1 MLSRLSFK
9 DVLTV
14 FFGLNFNV
22 EKRAN
27 VHNFKKTT
35 FAQIIKMNPKHLP
48 QSILKN
54 LGIENLNEMQEVAQ
68 DAILHDNNIL
78 LLSPTGSGKT
88 LAFLLPVLEL
98 LNPEFLSVQCLILVP
113 SRELGLQ
120 IEQVWKKMGT
130 DYKINVCYGG
140 HSIDTE
146 IKNLSNPP
154 AVLIGTPGRIADHI
168 ERGTFR
174 LDKIQT
180 MVLDEFDKSLQLG
193 FHEQMSFIIGKLPK
207 LNKRVLV
214 SATSDIE
221 IPKYTRV
228 INPTILDF
236 IPEEDEAASN
246 LSMKMVVSKDKDK
259 LTSLFN
265 LICSL
270 KSEAAIVFCN
280 HRDAAERISDTL
292 NEKGIYATYY
302 HGGMDQDERERALI
316 QFRNGSMSY
325 LITTDL
331 AARGLDIPEMN
342 HVIHYHLP
350 SKADEFTHRNG
361 RTARM
366 LASGT
371 AYIVV
376 NDSEKKM
383 DYIDYSI
390 PVLNVEAP
398 KSLPKPPQYQTI
410 YISGG
415 KKNKLNKID
424 IVGFFSQKGKLEKG
438 DLGLIEVKDF
448 ISFAAVKF
456 NKVKDL
462 LHVIKDEKMKGKKF
476 KIEVARKVI
485 KKVEE

>member
-1 MLSRLSFK
+1 MVYLWQMKNQHS
-9 DVLTV
+9 
-14 FFGLNFNV
+14 NN
-22 EKRAN
+22 
-27 VHNFKKTT
+27 
-35 FAQIIKMNPKHLP
+35 
-48 QSILKN
+48 ILLN
-54 LGIENLNEMQEVAQ
+54 LGIEALNEMQIAAQ
-68 DAILHDNNIL
+68 ESILSDSNIL

-88 LAFLLPVLEL
+88 LAFLLPIFEL
-98 LNPEFLSVQCLILVP
+98 LDPENKNVQCLILVP

-130 DYKINVCYGG
+130 DFKVNVCYGG

-154 AVLIGTPGRIADHI
+154 AVLIGTPGRIADHL
-168 ERGTFR
+168 ERGTFATASI
-174 LDKIQT
+174 LT
-180 MVLDEFDKSLQLG
+180 LVLDEFDKSLQLG
-193 FHEQMSFIIGKLPK
+193 FHEEMSFIISKLSK
-207 LNKRVLV
+207 INKRVLV

-228 INPTILDF
+228 AHPTVLDF
-236 IPEEDEAASN
+236 IPEQSEN
-246 LSMKMVVSKDKDK
+246 QQLSTVMVVSKEKDK
-259 LTSLFN
+259 INCLFH

-270 KSEAAIVFCN
+270 KSEAALIFCN

-316 QFRNGSMSY
+316 QFRNGSVSY
-325 LITTDL
+325 LVTTDL
-331 AARGLDIPEMN
+331 AARGLDIPEMK
-342 HVIHYHLP
+342 HVVHYHLP
-350 SKADEFTHRNG
+350 SKEDEFTHRNG

-371 AYIVV
+371 AYVLV
-376 NDSEKKM
+376 HDSEKKM
-383 DYIDYSI
+383 DYINYEMKK
-390 PVLNVEAP
+390 LNVEAATT
-398 KSLPKPPQYQTI
+398 LPKPPAFQTI

-448 ISFAAVKF
+448 ISFAAVKSK
-456 NKVKDL
+456 KVPDL
-462 LHVIKDEKMKGKKF
+462 LRLIRDEKMKGKKF
-476 KIEVARKVI
+476 KIEVARKVV
-485 KKVEE
+485 KKEEEDKSFGSQRR

>member
-1 MLSRLSFK
+1 
-9 DVLTV
+9 
-14 FFGLNFNV
+14 
-22 EKRAN
+22 
-27 VHNFKKTT
+27 
-35 FAQIIKMNPKHLP
+35 MNQKHH
-48 QSILKN
+48 SNNILLN
-54 LGIENLNEMQEVAQ
+54 LGIESLNEMQEAAQ
-68 DAILHDNNIL
+68 EAILNDNNIL

-88 LAFLLPVLEL
+88 LAFLLPIFEMLQ
-98 LNPEFLSVQCLILVP
+98 PEIQSVQCLILVP

-130 DYKINVCYGG
+130 DYKVNVCYGG

-154 AVLIGTPGRIADHI
+154 AILIGTPGRIADHI
-168 ERGTFR
+168 DRQTFR
-174 LDKIQT
+174 VDKIQT
-180 MVLDEFDKSLQLG
+180 LILDEFDKSLQLG
-193 FHEQMSFIIGKLPK
+193 FHEQMSFIIGKLSK

-214 SATSDIE
+214 SATSGIE

-228 INPTILDF
+228 IHPTVLDF
-236 IPEEDEAASN
+236 IPAEEEKAN
-246 LSMKMVVSKDKDK
+246 LSMKMVVSKEKDK
-259 LTSLFN
+259 MDSLFR

-270 KSEAAIVFCN
+270 QSQSAIIFCN
-280 HRDAAERISDTL
+280 HRDAAERISDIL
-292 NEKGIYATYY
+292 NEKGVYATYY
-302 HGGMDQDERERALI
+302 HGGMDQEERERALI
-316 QFRNGSMSY
+316 QFRNGSISY

-331 AARGLDIPEMN
+331 AARGLDIPEMK

-350 SKADEFTHRNG
+350 LKEDEFTHRNG

-366 LASGT
+366 QASGT
-371 AYIVV
+371 AYIIVHE
-376 NDSEKKM
+376 SEKKL
-383 DYIDYSI
+383 DYINYNM
-390 PVLNVEAP
+390 PVLNVENAVT
-398 KSLPKPPQYQTI
+398 LPKPPQFQTI

-462 LHVIKDEKMKGKKF
+462 LHNIKEEKMKGKKF
-476 KIEVARKVI
+476 KIEVARKVV
-485 KKVEE
+485 KKEE

>member
-1 MLSRLSFK
+1 MVYLWQMKNHHS
-9 DVLTV
+9 
-14 FFGLNFNV
+14 NN
-22 EKRAN
+22 
-27 VHNFKKTT
+27 
-35 FAQIIKMNPKHLP
+35 
-48 QSILKN
+48 ILLN
-54 LGIENLNEMQEVAQ
+54 LGIESLNEMQQAAQ
-68 DAILHDNNIL
+68 ETILNDTNVL

-88 LAFLLPVLEL
+88 LAFLLPIFEILE
-98 LNPEFLSVQCLILVP
+98 PEIKNVQCLILVP
-113 SRELGLQ
+113 SRELGIQ

-130 DYKINVCYGG
+130 DFKANVCYGG

-154 AVLIGTPGRIADHI
+154 AVLIGTPGRIADHL
-168 ERGTFR
+168 ERGTFTTTSI
-174 LDKIQT
+174 LT
-180 MVLDEFDKSLQLG
+180 LVLDEFDKSLQLG
-193 FHEQMSFIIGKLPK
+193 FHEEMSFIISKLTK
-207 LNKRVLV
+207 ISKRILV

-228 INPTILDF
+228 TNPTVLDF
-236 IPEEDEAASN
+236 IPEQSEN
-246 LSMKMVVSKDKDK
+246 QQLSTVMVVSKEKDK
-259 LTSLFN
+259 INTLFQ

-270 KSEAAIVFCN
+270 KSESALIFCN

-316 QFRNGSMSY
+316 QFRNGSVTY
-325 LITTDL
+325 LVTTDL
-331 AARGLDIPEMN
+331 AARGLDIPEMK

-350 SKADEFTHRNG
+350 SKEDEFTHRNG

-371 AYIVV
+371 AYVLIHE
-376 NDSEKKM
+376 SEKKL
-383 DYIDYSI
+383 DYIDYSMK
-390 PVLNVEAP
+390 VLKVDGAAT
-398 KSLPKPPQYQTI
+398 LPKPPQFQTI

-448 ISFAAVKF
+448 ISFAAVKSK
-456 NKVKDL
+456 KVPEL
-462 LHVIKDEKMKGKKF
+462 LRLIRDEKMKGKKY
-476 KIEVARKVI
+476 KIEVARKVV
-485 KKVEE
+485 KKEDY

>member
-1 MLSRLSFK
+1 
-9 DVLTV
+9 
-14 FFGLNFNV
+14 
-22 EKRAN
+22 
-27 VHNFKKTT
+27 
-35 FAQIIKMNPKHLP
+35 MNNNHHSTNL
-48 QSILKN
+48 LLN
-54 LGIENLNEMQEVAQ
+54 LGIERLNEMQEAAQ
-68 DAILHDNNIL
+68 EAILENNNTL

-88 LAFLLPVLEL
+88 LAFLLPIFEILQ
-98 LNPEFLSVQCLILVP
+98 PEILSVQCLIIVP

-130 DYKINVCYGG
+130 GYKANVCYGG

-154 AVLIGTPGRIADHI
+154 AVLIGTPGRLADHI
-168 ERGTFR
+168 ERETFR
-174 LDKIQT
+174 TDKIQT
-180 MVLDEFDKSLQLG
+180 LVLDEFDKSLQLG
-193 FHEQMSFIIGKLPK
+193 FHEEMSYIIARLPK

-228 INPTILDF
+228 VNPEILDF
-236 IPEEDEAASN
+236 IPKNEEKTN
-246 LSMKMVVSKDKDK
+246 LSMKMVVSKEKDK
-259 LTSLFN
+259 INTLFN

-270 KSEAAIVFCN
+270 KSQSAIIFCN

-316 QFRNGSMSY
+316 QFRNGSVSY

-331 AARGLDIPEMN
+331 AARGLDIPEMK

-350 SKADEFTHRNG
+350 SKEDEFTHRNG

-371 AYIVV
+371 AYIIAHE
-376 NDSEKKM
+376 SEKKL
-383 DYIDYSI
+383 DYIDYGMS
-390 PVLNVEAP
+390 VLNVENSNP
-398 KSLPKPPQYQTI
+398 LPKPPEFQTI

-456 NKVKDL
+456 GKVKDL
-462 LHVIKDEKMKGKKF
+462 LNNIRDEKMKGKKF
-476 KIEVARKVI
+476 KIEVARKVV
-485 KKVEE
+485 KKEE

>member
-1 MLSRLSFK
+1 M
-9 DVLTV
+9 
-14 FFGLNFNV
+14 
-22 EKRAN
+22 
-27 VHNFKKTT
+27 
-35 FAQIIKMNPKHLP
+35 
-48 QSILKN
+48 N
-54 LGIENLNEMQEVAQ
+54 LGIDQLNEMQEQAQ
-68 DAILHDNNIL
+68 ESILNDSNVL

-88 LAFLLPVLEL
+88 LAFLLPLFQL
-98 LNPEFLSVQCLILVP
+98 LQEDVKNVQCLILVP

-130 DYKINVCYGG
+130 NYKVNVCYGG

-168 ERGTFR
+168 DRGTFE
-174 LDKIQT
+174 LDGIQT
-180 MVLDEFDKSLQLG
+180 LILDEFDKSLQLG
-193 FHEQMSFIIGKLPK
+193 FHEEMSFIISKLTR

-214 SATSDIE
+214 SATSEVE

-228 INPTILDF
+228 VHPTVLDF
-236 IPEEDEAASN
+236 IPTDEEHSN
-246 LSMKMVVSKDKDK
+246 LTIKRVISKDKDK
-259 LTSLFN
+259 IQTLFQ

-270 KSEAAIVFCN
+270 KSEAAIIFCN
-280 HRDAAERISDTL
+280 HRDAAERISGAL
-292 NEKGIYATYY
+292 NEMRIYSTYY

-316 QFRNGSMSY
+316 QFRNGSVTY
-325 LITTDL
+325 LVTTDL
-331 AARGLDIPEMN
+331 AARGLDIPEMK

-350 SKADEFTHRNG
+350 SKEDEFTHRNG

-366 LASGT
+366 LATGT
-371 AYIVV
+371 AYLILHE
-376 NDSEKKM
+376 SEKKM
-383 DYIDYSI
+383 DYIDYGLPI
-390 PVLNVEAP
+390 FNVENT
-398 KSLPKPPQYQTI
+398 STLPKPPEFQTI

-448 ISFAAVKF
+448 ISFAAVKSK
-456 NKVKDL
+456 KVAAFL
-462 LHVIKDEKMKGKKF
+462 TNIRDEKMKGKKF

-485 KKVEE
+485 KKEE

>member
-1 MLSRLSFK
+1 M
-9 DVLTV
+9 
-14 FFGLNFNV
+14 NIP
-22 EKRAN
+22 
-27 VHNFKKTT
+27 HNFK
-35 FAQIIKMNPKHLP
+35 P
-48 QSILKN
+48 ILDS
-54 LGIENLNEMQEVAQ
+54 LGISSLNEMQEVSH
-68 DAILHDNNIL
+68 DAIINENNVL

-88 LAFLLPVLEL
+88 LAFLLPIFEL
-98 LNPEFLSVQCLILVP
+98 LQPEILSVQCLILVP

-120 IEQVWKKMGT
+120 IEQVWKKMSTG
-130 DYKINVCYGG
+130 YKVNVCYGG

-168 ERGTFR
+168 DRGTFR

-180 MVLDEFDKSLQLG
+180 LVLDEFDKSLQLG
-193 FHEQMSFIIGKLPK
+193 FHEQMSFVIGKLSK

-214 SATSDIE
+214 SATSGIE

-228 INPTILDF
+228 VNPLVLDF
-236 IPEEDEAASN
+236 IPEAKEENN
-246 LSMKMVVSKDKDK
+246 LSLQMVISNEKDK
-259 LTSLFN
+259 LMTLFQ

-292 NEKGIYATYY
+292 NEKGIYSTYY
-302 HGGMDQDERERALI
+302 HGGMDQEERERALI

-331 AARGLDIPEMN
+331 AARGLDIPEMK

-350 SKADEFTHRNG
+350 LKEEEFTHRNG

-371 AYIVV
+371 AYIIV
-376 NDSEKKM
+376 NESEKKL
-383 DYIDYSI
+383 DYIDYSM
-390 PVLNVEAP
+390 PVLEVSSNVV
-398 KSLPKPPQYQTI
+398 LPKPPKFQTI

-448 ISFAAVKF
+448 ISFAAVKY

-462 LHVIKDEKMKGKKF
+462 LRLVQNEKMKGKKF

-485 KKVEE
+485 KREED

>member
-1 MLSRLSFK
+1 MTHHHHSTNLL
-9 DVLTV
+9 L
-14 FFGLNFNV
+14 
-22 EKRAN
+22 
-27 VHNFKKTT
+27 
-35 FAQIIKMNPKHLP
+35 
-48 QSILKN
+48 N
-54 LGIENLNEMQEVAQ
+54 LGIESLNEMQVAAQ
-68 DAILHDNNIL
+68 ETILNDNNVL

-88 LAFLLPVLEL
+88 LAFLLPIFEM
-98 LNPEFLSVQCLILVP
+98 LNEDINTRVQCLILVP

-130 DYKINVCYGG
+130 NYKVNVCYGG
-140 HSIDTE
+140 HSIETE

-154 AVLIGTPGRIADHI
+154 AVLIGTPGRIMDHI
-168 ERGTFR
+168 DRGTFKTDYIET
-174 LDKIQT
+174 L
-180 MVLDEFDKSLQLG
+180 VLDEFDKSLQLG
-193 FHEQMSFIIGKLPK
+193 FHEQMSFIISRLTKV
-207 LNKRVLV
+207 NKRILV
-214 SATSDIE
+214 SATAGIE

-228 INPTILDF
+228 VNPTILDF
-236 IPEEDEAASN
+236 IPNDEANTN
-246 LSMKMVVSKDKDK
+246 LDMKMVISKEKDKIG
-259 LTSLFN
+259 SLFN

-270 KSEAAIVFCN
+270 KSEAAIIFCN

-316 QFRNGSMSY
+316 QFRNGSMPY

-331 AARGLDIPEMN
+331 AARGLDIPEMK

-350 SKADEFTHRNG
+350 SKEDELTHRNG

-366 LASGT
+366 LATGT
-371 AYIVV
+371 AYIIAHE
-376 NDSEKKM
+376 SEKKM
-383 DYIDYSI
+383 DYLDYSMK
-390 PVLNVEAP
+390 VLHVAD
-398 KSLPKPPQYQTI
+398 STTLPKPPEFQTI

-448 ISFAAVKF
+448 ISFAAVKSK
-456 NKVKDL
+456 KVKDL
-462 LHVIKDEKMKGKKF
+462 LSNIRDEKMKGKKF

-485 KKVEE
+485 KKEEDSKPEKY

>member
-1 MLSRLSFK
+1 
-9 DVLTV
+9 
-14 FFGLNFNV
+14 
-22 EKRAN
+22 
-27 VHNFKKTT
+27 
-35 FAQIIKMNPKHLP
+35 MNKN
-48 QSILKN
+48 SNSNNILGN
-54 LGIENLNEMQEVAQ
+54 LGIENLNEMQVAAQ
-68 DAILHDNNIL
+68 ETILNDNNVL

-88 LAFLLPVLEL
+88 LAFLLPIFEMLQ
-98 LNPEFLSVQCLILVP
+98 PEIQSVQTLILVP

-130 DYKINVCYGG
+130 DYKVNVCYGG

-168 ERGTFR
+168 DHGNFR
-174 LDKIQT
+174 IDKIQT
-180 MVLDEFDKSLQLG
+180 LILDEFDKSLQLG
-193 FHEQMSFIIGKLPK
+193 FHEQMSFIIGKLKK

-228 INPTILDF
+228 SNPTILDF
-236 IPEEDEAASN
+236 IPNEEEKSN
-246 LSMKMVVSKDKDK
+246 LSTKLVISKEKDKIG
-259 LTSLFN
+259 SLFN

-270 KSEAAIVFCN
+270 KSEAAIIFCN
-280 HRDAAERISDTL
+280 HRDAAQRISDTL
-292 NEKGIYATYY
+292 CEKGIYATYY

-316 QFRNGSMSY
+316 QFRNGSVSY

-331 AARGLDIPEMN
+331 AARGLDIPEMK

-350 SKADEFTHRNG
+350 SKEDEFTHRNG

-366 LASGT
+366 LSSGT
-371 AYIVV
+371 AYIIH
-376 NDSEKKM
+376 NDSEKKL
-383 DYIDYSI
+383 DYVDYGMQILSI
-390 PVLNVEAP
+390 EN
-398 KSLPKPPQYQTI
+398 STNLPKPPQFQTV

-456 NKVKDL
+456 NKVQDL
-462 LHVIKDEKMKGKKF
+462 LKNISDEKMKGKKF
-476 KIEVARKVI
+476 KIEIARKVV
-485 KKVEE
+485 KKIDE

>member
-1 MLSRLSFK
+1 M
-9 DVLTV
+9 
-14 FFGLNFNV
+14 N
-22 EKRAN
+22 
-27 VHNFKKTT
+27 KKHHS
-35 FAQIIKMNPKHLP
+35 NN
-48 QSILKN
+48 ILLN
-54 LGIENLNEMQEVAQ
+54 LGIENLNEMQVAAQ
-68 DAILHDNNIL
+68 ETILSDNNIL

-88 LAFLLPVLEL
+88 LAFLLPIFEMLK
-98 LNPEFLSVQCLILVP
+98 PEMLSVQCLILVP

-130 DYKINVCYGG
+130 DYKVNVCYGG
-140 HSIDTE
+140 HSIETE

-168 ERGTFR
+168 DRGTFR
-174 LDKIQT
+174 LDKIET
-180 MVLDEFDKSLQLG
+180 LILDEFDKSLQLG
-193 FHEQMSFIIGKLPK
+193 FHEQMSFIIGKLSK

-228 INPTILDF
+228 VNPTILDF
-236 IPEEDEAASN
+236 IPNEEETSN
-246 LSMKMVVSKDKDK
+246 LATKMIISKEKDKMG
-259 LTSLFN
+259 SLFN

-270 KSEAAIVFCN
+270 KSQSAIVFCN

-316 QFRNGSMSY
+316 QFRNGSVSY

-331 AARGLDIPEMN
+331 AARGLDIPEMK

-350 SKADEFTHRNG
+350 LKEDEFTHRNG

-366 LASGT
+366 QASGT
-371 AYIVV
+371 AYLIV
-376 NDSEKKM
+376 NESEKKL
-383 DYIDYSI
+383 DYVDYGME
-390 PVLNVEAP
+390 VLEIKDNTT
-398 KSLPKPPQYQTI
+398 LPKPPEFQTI

-424 IVGFFSQKGKLEKG
+424 VVGFFSQKGKLDKG

-462 LHVIKDEKMKGKKF
+462 LHNIKDEKMKGKKF

-485 KKVEE
+485 KKEEE

>member
-1 MLSRLSFK
+1 M
-9 DVLTV
+9 
-14 FFGLNFNV
+14 N
-22 EKRAN
+22 
-27 VHNFKKTT
+27 KKHHS
-35 FAQIIKMNPKHLP
+35 NN
-48 QSILKN
+48 ILLN
-54 LGIENLNEMQEVAQ
+54 LGIESLNEMQQAAQ
-68 DAILHDNNIL
+68 EIILNENNVL

-88 LAFLLPVLEL
+88 LAFLLPVLEML
-98 LNPEFLSVQCLILVP
+98 QPEILSVQCLILVP

-130 DYKINVCYGG
+130 DYKVNVCYGG

-168 ERGTFR
+168 ERGSFR

-180 MVLDEFDKSLQLG
+180 LILDEFDKSLQLG
-193 FHEQMSFIIGKLPK
+193 FHEQMSFIIGKLSK
-207 LNKRVLV
+207 VNKRVLV

-228 INPTILDF
+228 VNPTILDF
-236 IPEEDEAASN
+236 IPESEEESN
-246 LSMKMVVSKDKDK
+246 LSTKLVVSKEKDK
-259 LTSLFN
+259 LNSLFQ

-270 KSEAAIVFCN
+270 QSESAIVFCN

-292 NEKGIYATYY
+292 NEKGIYSTYY
-302 HGGMDQDERERALI
+302 HGGMDQEERERALI
-316 QFRNGSMSY
+316 QFRNGSVSY

-350 SKADEFTHRNG
+350 LKEDEFTHRNG

-366 LASGT
+366 TATGT
-371 AYIVV
+371 AYIIAHE
-376 NDSEKKM
+376 SEKKM
-383 DYIDYSI
+383 DYVDYENTS
-390 PVLNVEAP
+390 VLSVENE
-398 KSLPKPPQYQTI
+398 KSLPKAPQFQTI

-456 NKVKDL
+456 SKVKDL
-462 LHVIKDEKMKGKKF
+462 LHHIKDEKMKGKKY
-476 KIEVARKVI
+476 KIQVARNVI

>member
-1 MLSRLSFK
+1 MN
-9 DVLTV
+9 TP
-14 FFGLNFNV
+14 
-22 EKRAN
+22 
-27 VHNFKKTT
+27 HNFK
-35 FAQIIKMNPKHLP
+35 P
-48 QSILKN
+48 ILAN
-54 LGIENLNEMQEVAQ
+54 LGISDLNEMQEVSH
-68 DAILHDNNIL
+68 DAIINENNVL

-88 LAFLLPVLEL
+88 LAFLLPIFEL
-98 LNPEFLSVQCLILVP
+98 LQPEILSVQCLILVP

-120 IEQVWKKMGT
+120 IEQVWKKMSTG
-130 DYKINVCYGG
+130 YKVNVCYGG

-154 AVLIGTPGRIADHI
+154 AILIGTPGRIADHI
-168 ERGTFR
+168 DRGTFR

-180 MVLDEFDKSLQLG
+180 LVLDEFDKSLQLG
-193 FHEQMSFIIGKLPK
+193 FHEQMSFVIGKLTK

-214 SATSDIE
+214 SATSGIE

-228 INPTILDF
+228 VNPLVLDF
-236 IPEEDEAASN
+236 IPDNKEENN
-246 LSMKMVVSKDKDK
+246 LSLQMVVSKDKDK
-259 LTSLFN
+259 LMTLFQ

-302 HGGMDQDERERALI
+302 HGGMDQEERERALI

-331 AARGLDIPEMN
+331 AARGLDIPEMK

-350 SKADEFTHRNG
+350 LKEEEFTHRNG

-371 AYIVV
+371 AYLIV
-376 NDSEKKM
+376 NESEKKL
-383 DYIDYSI
+383 DYVDYTMPAMEVSSNI
-390 PVLNVEAP
+390 V
-398 KSLPKPPQYQTI
+398 LPKPPQFQTI

-448 ISFAAVKF
+448 ISFAAVKY
-456 NKVKDL
+456 NKVKEL
-462 LHVIKDEKMKGKKF
+462 LHLVKEEKMKGKKF

-485 KKVEE
+485 KKEEE

>member
-1 MLSRLSFK
+1 
-9 DVLTV
+9 
-14 FFGLNFNV
+14 
-22 EKRAN
+22 
-27 VHNFKKTT
+27 
-35 FAQIIKMNPKHLP
+35 MNSKHLP
-48 QSILKN
+48 QNILKN
-54 LGIENLNEMQEVAQ
+54 LGISQLNEMQDRAQ

-88 LAFLLPVLEL
+88 LAFLLPILEL
-98 LNPEFLSVQCLILVP
+98 LQPEILSVQCLILVP

-130 DYKINVCYGG
+130 DYKVNVCYGG

-168 ERGTFR
+168 DRGTFR
-174 LDKIQT
+174 LDKVQT

-193 FHEQMSFIIGKLPK
+193 FHEQMSFIIGKLSK
-207 LNKRVLV
+207 LNKRILV

-228 INPTILDF
+228 VNPTILDF
-236 IPEEDEAASN
+236 IPENEEESN
-246 LSMKMVVSKDKDK
+246 LAIKLVVSKEKDK
-259 LTSLFN
+259 LGSLFQ

-270 KSEAAIVFCN
+270 KSQAAIVFCN

-316 QFRNGSMSY
+316 QFRNGSVSY

-350 SKADEFTHRNG
+350 LKEDEFTHRNG

-366 LASGT
+366 TASGT
-371 AYIVV
+371 AYVIAH
-376 NDSEKKM
+376 DSEKKM
-383 DYIDYSI
+383 EYLDYGMDVYQL
-390 PVLNVEAP
+390 PAGVV
-398 KSLPKPPQYQTI
+398 LPKPPLYQTI

-462 LHVIKDEKMKGKKF
+462 LHNIRDEKMKGKKF

-485 KKVEE
+485 KKEEE